1 MKECQAPKEK
11 NSPPTIDSQAC
22 DVSFK
27 ESTTSSNLYN
37 GPVLEFFLQQC
48 KLQEIRNHLLLP
60 CFFQV
65 FLKNKQFK
73 PLLGLG
79 SYQKKAIADEEKGE
93 AGTWANFSKA
103 ASRLGKSVW
112 SPQSDSSWWR
122 WKFAAAKLFA
132 WGIMGMLVVS
142 GGFFSE
148 HVFFLKTKN
157 VMLLPRCGEV
167 FGVSVSSF
175 HSFLLLIW

>member
-1 MKECQAPKEK
+1 MAAYRKECQAPREK
-11 NSPPTIDSQAC
+11 NYPPTIDSQAC
-22 DVSFK
+22 DVKFK
-27 ESTTSSNLYN
+27 ESTTSRNLFN

-65 FLKNKQFK
+65 FLKNKHFK
-73 PLLGLG
+73 PCFFFTP
-79 SYQKKAIADEEKGE
+79 KKAIADEEKGE
-93 AGTWANFSKA
+93 GTWANFSKA

-112 SPQSDSSWWR
+112 SPQSDSSWWK

-142 GGFFSE
+142 VGFSNMF
-148 HVFFLKTKN
+148 FFLKT
-157 VMLLPRCGEV
+157 
-167 FGVSVSSF
+167 
-175 HSFLLLIW
+175 

>member
-1 MKECQAPKEK
+1 MAQYWSFSCNNASYKKSE
-11 NSPPTIDSQAC
+11 IIFYFH
-22 DVSFK
+22 VSSRF
-27 ESTTSSNLYN
+27 S
-37 GPVLEFFLQQC
+37 
-48 KLQEIRNHLLLP
+48 
-60 CFFQV
+60 
-65 FLKNKQFK
+65 LKTKQFK

-132 WGIMGMLVVS
+132 WGIMGMVRRL
-142 GGFFSE
+142 GGFLFRTCL
-148 HVFFLKTKN
+148 FFFEN
-157 VMLLPRCGEV
+157 NM
-167 FGVSVSSF
+167 
-175 HSFLLLIW
+175 